1 MIASEAELRALMI
14 DSQNG
19 NALAHRTLLIWLSRH
34 LRDYYKNKL
43 ARIGRSAADV
53 EDLMQDTLMAI
64 HSRRHT
70 YDPRRPFTPWVY
82 AIARYKLVDHL
93 RRTNASITDVP
104 INEAGD
110 ITAQD
115 DHAGTESA
123 LDLQRLLSALPEKM
137 QRAIR
142 CVKLEGLS
150 VAEAAARCG
159 TSESAVKINVHR
171 GLKFLAMAVTRG
183 RTS

>member
-1 MIASEAELRALMI
+1 MIANEAELRTLMI

-19 NALAHRTLLIWLSRH
+19 NSLAHRTLLIRLSGH
-34 LRDYYKNKL
+34 LREYYRSKL
-43 ARIGRSAADV
+43 ARIGRSSADI
-53 EDLMQDTLMAI
+53 EDLMQDALMAI
-64 HSRRHT
+64 HRQRHT
-70 YDPRRPFTPWVY
+70 YDPRQPFTPWIY
-82 AIARYKLVDHL
+82 AIARYKLIDHL
-93 RRTNASITDVP
+93 RRTNASVADVP
-104 INEAGD
+104 IDEAGD

-123 LDLQRLLSALPEKM
+123 LDLQRLLAALPEKM

-159 TSESAVKINVHR
+159 TSESAVKVNVHR
-171 GLKFLAMAVTRG
+171 GLKYLAMVITRG
-183 RTS
+183 KPS